1 MKTYECNL
9 SVYRCP
15 GRTLLDF
22 VTSSESTSAL
32 VAEVSFN
39 SFVHLLKSVY
49 LKLHLVTPKLLACIS
64 PLFIDL
70 VIYIQQTLWNMVC
83 VLSIYSAFQA
93 WLASLDITRNFEIL
107 LQSCSLQHGWL
118 IKIIYPIS
126 PSEVRNYYLDSIGEE
141 LRYKHTFCS
150 ASYRRSLQASDTE
163 SLLCESV
170 LTPCF
175 NYYYSHKYIVFF
187 RILLSCWPVYL

>member
-49 LKLHLVTPKLLACIS
+49 LKLHLVTLKLLACIS
-64 PLFIDL
+64 PLLIDL
-70 VIYIQQTLWNMVC
+70 VIYIVD
-83 VLSIYSAFQA
+83 
-93 WLASLDITRNFEIL
+93 SLE
-107 LQSCSLQHGWL
+107 HG
-118 IKIIYPIS
+118 
-126 PSEVRNYYLDSIGEE
+126 
-141 LRYKHTFCS
+141 
-150 ASYRRSLQASDTE
+150 
-163 SLLCESV
+163 LCLV
-170 LTPCF
+170 
-175 NYYYSHKYIVFF
+175 NI
-187 RILLSCWPVYL
+187 